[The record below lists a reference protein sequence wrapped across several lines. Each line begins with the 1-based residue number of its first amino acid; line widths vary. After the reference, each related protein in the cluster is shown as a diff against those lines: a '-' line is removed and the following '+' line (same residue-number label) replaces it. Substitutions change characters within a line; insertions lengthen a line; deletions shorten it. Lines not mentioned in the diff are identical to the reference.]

1 MNLSP
6 ILHQKELFLYSFS
19 VKLLKHLVPDTAP
32 HEKPCFFLFLLWVSW
47 PVLVTWWSYNSHHL
61 KTREMRNLRA
71 QLCCLRICVM
81 SGSEHRPASGL
92 AVTLLVG
99 MYAAHIRAPKF
110 EAWLGSHLQQQ
121 VMAQENGYLLYGK
134 PELSSK
140 LWLQSGPAL
149 ATAGIRTVYH

>member
-1 MNLSP
+1 
-6 ILHQKELFLYSFS
+6 
-19 VKLLKHLVPDTAP
+19 
-32 HEKPCFFLFLLWVSW
+32 
-47 PVLVTWWSYNSHHL
+47 
-61 KTREMRNLRA
+61 MRNLRA

-99 MYAAHIRAPKF
+99 MCAAHIRAPKF

-121 VMAQENGYLLYGK
+121 VMAQEKGYLLYGK

-149 ATAGIRTVYH
+149 ATAGIRTVYQ